1 MAAAVPAI
9 PETDQG
15 IEIMLKELCVA
26 ALVLA
31 GAAPAV
37 IFADT
42 PRQIEVVKNTRDN
55 PTLYFSGVKNDLGV
69 GQEVSNFLRSCG
81 WFDVVPDPKAQFQLA
96 GSRDGDRIRFD
107 LTQGG
112 APVGSWQAGA
122 AGSDRAIAK
131 NVVNA
136 IIEKTFKD
144 LKVKGFCA
152 SRIAFCAQT
161 APGVR
166 NIYVCDIDGGNVEQ
180 ITRFNT
186 LCVEPCWF
194 PDGRSIGYSKY
205 GRTGIDVV
213 QTTLNPR
220 RSRVLS
226 AFRGINAGA
235 AISPD
240 GRQLA
245 VILSPDHQVDL
256 YVMPVG
262 STRLTRLTR
271 NIAVEASP
279 CWSPDGSQL
288 AYVSDETGSPRI
300 YTVTVHDGSGRKR
313 LPVIPGGRD
322 AVTPDWSKDGKIVY
336 ATKVNGN
343 YTIAVYD
350 TRTGE
355 NKRATEAPGNWES
368 PAWAADNRQVVCK
381 RADGSGKSALYV
393 VDTWTGKTRLLVA
406 TPYNLSMPVWSPC
419 EEN

>member
-69 GQEVSNFLRSCG
+69 GQEVNNFLRACG

-122 AGSDRAIAK
+122 AGSDRAIAQ

-288 AYVSDETGSPRI
+288 AYVSDETGSHRI
-300 YTVTVHDGSGRKR
+300 YTVTVHEG
-313 LPVIPGGRD
+313 
-322 AVTPDWSKDGKIVY
+322 
-336 ATKVNGN
+336 
-343 YTIAVYD
+343 
-350 TRTGE
+350 
-355 NKRATEAPGNWES
+355 
-368 PAWAADNRQVVCK
+368 
-381 RADGSGKSALYV
+381 
-393 VDTWTGKTRLLVA
+393 
-406 TPYNLSMPVWSPC
+406 
-419 EEN
+419 

>member
-1 MAAAVPAI
+1 
-9 PETDQG
+9 
-15 IEIMLKELCVA
+15 MLKRVL
-26 ALVLA
+26 LVGLMLA
-31 GAAPAV
+31 VSTPIA

-42 PRQIEVVKNTRDN
+42 PRKIEVVKNTRDN
-55 PTLYFSGVKNDLGV
+55 PTIYFSGVKNDLDI
-69 GQEVSNFLRSCG
+69 GQEVNNFLRTCG
-81 WFDVVPDPKAQFQLA
+81 WFDVSSDPKAQFQLE
-96 GSRDGDRIRFD
+96 GVREGEMLRFN

-112 APVGSWQAGA
+112 APAGSWQIKASSNA
-122 AGSDRAIAK
+122 RAVAQSI
-131 NVVNA
+131 VDA
-136 IIEKTFKD
+136 IIQKTFKE
-144 LKVKGFCA
+144 LRVKGFCN
-152 SRIAFCAQT
+152 SKIAFCAQT

-166 NIYVCDIDGGNVEQ
+166 NIFICDIDGANVEQ
-180 ITRFNT
+180 ITSFKT

-194 PDGRSIGYSKY
+194 PDGHSIGYSRY

-213 QTTLNPR
+213 QTALTPR

-226 AFRGINAGA
+226 AFRGINTGA

-240 GRQLA
+240 GRHLA

-262 STRLTRLTR
+262 AARPVRLTR

-279 CWSPDGSQL
+279 CWSPDGRQL
-288 AYVSDETGSPRI
+288 AYVSDENGSPRI
-300 YTVTVHDGSGRKR
+300 YTVTVHDGSGKKL
-313 LPVIPGGRD
+313 LPLLRGGRD

-350 TRTGE
+350 PATGE
-355 NKRATEAPGNWES
+355 NIRATEAPGNWES

-381 RADGSGKSALYV
+381 RADANGKSSLYV
-393 VDTWTGKTRLLVA
+393 VDTWTGRTRLLVA

-419 EEN
+419 LGN